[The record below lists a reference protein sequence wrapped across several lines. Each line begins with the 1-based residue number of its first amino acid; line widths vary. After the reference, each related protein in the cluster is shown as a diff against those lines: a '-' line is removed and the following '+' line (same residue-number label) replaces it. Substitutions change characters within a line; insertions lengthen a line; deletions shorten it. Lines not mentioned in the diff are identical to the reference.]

1 MIDPRGMTRPRTV
14 ASATL
19 LAILMLAAFTL
30 PVVAAD
36 EEQKAH
42 TWDQETIDIASSI
55 PIQDGGR
62 IKPLSTFARFRLIAM
77 CGKSTLKD
85 PEYGR
90 MKPMHWL
97 LNVLFFT
104 DEARKY
110 KVFVVQSS
118 DVLDAIGL
126 ADTVRKK
133 RDSYSYDDLEPGRA
147 KLFKLAGEYGRIQ
160 PKNRTTVERQIY
172 NLAFN
177 IREFERLAGSLRF
190 AHRHPDLKASP
201 SLAALFPRPED
212 QRFSALLLKATAVR
226 KLTESLQRPDA
237 SRPDEERRAELAAVT
252 KVLREAEGSLGMS
265 NMLAIFPPSV
275 SQKEHSEWMAPGEL
289 IRSAFTAGPSVAPQI
304 ALLGALEELVHL
316 RGDGN
321 AFKQRLLSLRD
332 GVRELAEKRGEYG
345 NVELEVSFYRVGYF
359 TWSLVLFIISFVLV
373 ALCWILP
380 RSRWAS
386 LATSVPLVIG
396 LGYLSIGITLRCIIR
411 ARPPVSTLYE
421 TFLFITAVAVL
432 SALLIELMNRR
443 RIALGLAAIL
453 GMVGMFLANRYEIK
467 EAVDTMPSLGAV
479 LDTNFWL
486 ATHVTTIAIGYSAG
500 LLAAAIAHVYIFGKL
515 FGLRKND
522 SQFYRSIG
530 RVLYGTVIYCLF
542 FSVLGTL
549 LGGVW
554 ANESWGRFWGWDPKE
569 NGALMICLWTLAMVH
584 AHRGGY
590 IRDLGIAISSVFC
603 GIIVAF
609 SWWGVNL
616 LNVGLHTYGFTHGIL
631 VSLLIFIGLEMV
643 VIALGGVAWLM
654 GLGSTEAVEQ

>member
-1 MIDPRGMTRPRTV
+1 M
-14 ASATL
+14 
-19 LAILMLAAFTL
+19 
-30 PVVAAD
+30 
-36 EEQKAH
+36 
-42 TWDQETIDIASSI
+42 
-55 PIQDGGR
+55 
-62 IKPLSTFARFRLIAM
+62 
-77 CGKSTLKD
+77 
-85 PEYGR
+85 
-90 MKPMHWL
+90 
-97 LNVLFFT
+97 
-104 DEARKY
+104 
-110 KVFVVQSS
+110 
-118 DVLDAIGL
+118 
-126 ADTVRKK
+126 
-133 RDSYSYDDLEPGRA
+133 
-147 KLFKLAGEYGRIQ
+147 
-160 PKNRTTVERQIY
+160 
-172 NLAFN
+172 
-177 IREFERLAGSLRF
+177 
-190 AHRHPDLKASP
+190 
-201 SLAALFPRPED
+201 
-212 QRFSALLLKATAVR
+212 
-226 KLTESLQRPDA
+226 
-237 SRPDEERRAELAAVT
+237 
-252 KVLREAEGSLGMS
+252 
-265 NMLAIFPPSV
+265 
-275 SQKEHSEWMAPGEL
+275 
-289 IRSAFTAGPSVAPQI
+289 
-304 ALLGALEELVHL
+304 
-316 RGDGN
+316 
-321 AFKQRLLSLRD
+321 
-332 GVRELAEKRGEYG
+332 
-345 NVELEVSFYRVGYF
+345 
-359 TWSLVLFIISFVLV
+359 
-373 ALCWILP
+373 
-380 RSRWAS
+380 
-386 LATSVPLVIG
+386 IG